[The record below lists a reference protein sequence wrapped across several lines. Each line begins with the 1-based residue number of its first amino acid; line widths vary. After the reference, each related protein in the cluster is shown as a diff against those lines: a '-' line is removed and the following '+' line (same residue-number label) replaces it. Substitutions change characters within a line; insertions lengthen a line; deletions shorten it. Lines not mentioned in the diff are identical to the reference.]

1 MLASV
6 HVHFQVLSPWH
17 GPGPIAMSSLIS
29 ISGPLIAV
37 PCFCFLLLLLG
48 SSQVGPWL
56 WSHDSNAV
64 TLVPCFCFLHWSSF
78 YLYDSYSVFCCCF
91 WACHIGPITPCPLL
105 WAHHCMTVTVG
116 PWIRCC
122 DSGAMFLFP
131 SYWISFYLYDSY
143 SVFWCCFWACHIVPV
158 TSGECHIRPIIT
170 GPWLWCCVS
179 CAMFLFPSFKFI
191 LFIWFLLLLLLLFP
205 GPWHCDTGPVTPY
218 CVLLPWVVCW
228 QVFTL
233 PTLMCLPT
241 VERWSRQV
249 LWQVW
254 GASDSTFYYD
264 EEFRVHDEPDG
275 SGVRKLVVLSKREH
289 G

>member
-1 MLASV
+1 MPLTAMLQELRHLLLNLKNRGLAV
-6 HVHFQVLSPWH
+6 MTPC
-17 GPGPIAMSSLIS
+17 SSL
-29 ISGPLIAV
+29 
-37 PCFCFLLLLLG
+37 
-48 SSQVGPWL
+48 
-56 WSHDSNAV
+56 SHY
-64 TLVPCFCFLHWSSF
+64 PHH
-78 YLYDSYSVFCCCF
+78 YR
-91 WACHIGPITPCPLL
+91 PITMGL
-105 WAHHCMTVTVG
+105 W
-116 PWIRCC
+116 
-122 DSGAMFLFP
+122 LQ
-131 SYWISFYLYDSY
+131 
-143 SVFWCCFWACHIVPV
+143 
-158 TSGECHIRPIIT
+158 
-170 GPWLWCCVS
+170 CCVS
-179 CAMFLFPSFKFI
+179 GAMFLFPSFKFI

-205 GPWHCDTGPVTPY
+205 GPWHCDTRPVTPY